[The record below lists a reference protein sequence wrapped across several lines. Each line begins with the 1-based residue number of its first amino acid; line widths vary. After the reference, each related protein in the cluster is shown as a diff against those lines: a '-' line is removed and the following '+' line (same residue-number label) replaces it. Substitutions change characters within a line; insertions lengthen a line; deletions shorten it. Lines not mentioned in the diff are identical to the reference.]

1 MTRLAGLVIAA
12 LAVVDL
18 SDVSLAG
25 TLRPACEVQKSRAVS
40 FRSAGAKDVL
50 EVSVGPGP
58 CLTARLTIVIRS
70 DAGRVLYT
78 YEQGFEQHVVHTEQD
93 PLHLQ
98 AVPFVDRMLAEGVGT
113 SATLPPW
120 QVADAYE
127 AEHMGMVLI
136 DRATYERL
144 RSMPLPL
151 FWHPTYH
158 EGWRSVV
165 WDQAAGK
172 TVTVVEGG
180 S

>member
-1 MTRLAGLVIAA
+1 MRLIVFA
-12 LAVVDL
+12 AVVFAVL
-18 SDVSLAG
+18 VALGVGLAAVPG
-25 TLRPACEVQKSRAVS
+25 PSCQVQKARAVN
-40 FRSAGAKDVL
+40 FREPDSKDKL
-50 EVSVGPGP
+50 EVTVGPGP
-58 CLTARLTIVIRS
+58 CATAMLTIAIRS
-70 DAGRVLYT
+70 DAGRLLYL
-78 YEQGFEQHVVHTEQD
+78 YQQNFEQHVVHTDQD

-120 QVADAYE
+120 QAPDAYE
-127 AEHMGMVLI
+127 AEHMAMVLI
-136 DRATYERL
+136 DRAAYERL
-144 RSMPLPL
+144 RRSPRPL

-172 TVTVVEGG
+172 AITVVEGG